1 MKSLVFS
8 RAAQQDAA
16 EIAALYRRVAA
27 QSGEGLSGWNEEY
40 PTREFVDADLKEG
53 AVYVARRGEA
63 IVAAV
68 SRLDGDDLDELPVA
82 YTPGRSCVMNRLCV
96 EPSLRRGGLG
106 RRLTE
111 YACAAA
117 RAEGYITERHLCLC
131 GNIPANLLHEAMG
144 CRRLGEARLY
154 DLDFIVYERVL

>member
-1 MKSLVFS
+1 
-8 RAAQQDAA
+8 
-16 EIAALYRRVAA
+16 
-27 QSGEGLSGWNEEY
+27 
-40 PTREFVDADLKEG
+40 
-53 AVYVARRGEA
+53 
-63 IVAAV
+63 
-68 SRLDGDDLDELPVA
+68 
-82 YTPGRSCVMNRLCV
+82 MNRLCV

-154 DLDFIVYERVL
+154 A